1 MKAMS
6 TTLAVVLAVACCGS
20 VAAIEPTH
28 WGKYGNPEE
37 PATRPYKSFWRGLK
51 AVPYQI
57 HTSKDSG
64 EAKADAKWGR
74 VEGFRGVRRGVVEL
88 GHSTWWGM
96 AGTYPPPVED
106 FSSSNRWIE
115 SDRRLAALCD
125 LPTTAGV
132 FALVSGSNA
141 LVMMFGSA
149 AVTVA
154 QSEVDR
160 KVMGPE
166 QMEANLEAAAR
177 TRAQNWP
184 AGAVARNDSRPQGLK
199 YTGRLR
205 DELESKKA
213 EGRTQGETGGTPYSG
228 NMVAKARRG
237 RISGD

>member
-6 TTLAVVLAVACCGS
+6 TTLAVVLAVVFCGS
-20 VAAIEPTH
+20 AAAIEPSH

-57 HTSKDSG
+57 GISKDSG
-64 EAKADAKWGR
+64 EAKAGAKWGR

-106 FSSSNRWIE
+106 FSSSNQWIE

-160 KVMGPE
+160 RAMGPE
-166 QMEANLEAAAR
+166 ELEANLAAARR

-184 AGAVARNDSRPQGLK
+184 ANAIARNDERPQGLK
-199 YTGRLR
+199 HGGAL
-205 DELESKKA
+205 KA
-213 EGRTQGETGGTPYSG
+213 EAEAQKAEEENVYLVTPYSG
-228 NMVAKARRG
+228 NMISKARRG
-237 RISGD
+237 RIADQ

>member
-6 TTLAVVLAVACCGS
+6 TTLAVVLAVMCCGS
-20 VAAIEPTH
+20 AMAIEPSH

-37 PATRPYKSFWRGLK
+37 PATRPYKAFWRGLK

-57 HTSKDSG
+57 GISKDSG

-106 FSSSNRWIE
+106 FSSTNQWIE

-125 LPTTAGV
+125 LPTTVGV

-160 KVMGPE
+160 RAMGPE
-166 QMEANLEAAAR
+166 QLEANIAAAQR

-184 AGAVARNDSRPQGLK
+184 SDPVSRNDQRPHGLK
-199 YTGRLR
+199 YGGKIK
-205 DELESKKA
+205 EEAEAKKA
-213 EGRTQGETGGTPYSG
+213 EQESVYLNTPYSG
-228 NMVAKARRG
+228 DMIAKARRG
-237 RISGD
+237 RIADE

>member
-6 TTLAVVLAVACCGS
+6 TTLAVVLAVMCCGS
-20 VAAIEPTH
+20 AMAIEPSH

-37 PATRPYKSFWRGLK
+37 PATRPYKAFWRGLK

-57 HTSKDSG
+57 GISKDSG

-74 VEGFRGVRRGVVEL
+74 VEGFRGLRRGVVEL

-106 FSSSNRWIE
+106 FSSTNQWIE

-125 LPTTAGV
+125 LPTTVGV

-160 KVMGPE
+160 RAMGPE
-166 QMEANLEAAAR
+166 QLEANLAAAER
-177 TRAQNWP
+177 ARAQNWP
-184 AGAVARNDSRPQGLK
+184 ANPTSRNDIRPQGLK
-199 YTGRLR
+199 YGGKLK
-205 DELESKKA
+205 EEAQEMKA
-213 EGRTQGETGGTPYSG
+213 EQESVYLNTPYSG
-228 NMVAKARRG
+228 DMIAKARRG
-237 RISGD
+237 RIADE

>member
-6 TTLAVVLAVACCGS
+6 TTLTVVLAVVFCGS
-20 VAAIEPTH
+20 AVAIEPTH

-37 PATRPYKSFWRGLK
+37 PATRPYKAFWRGLK

-57 HTSKDSG
+57 HSSKISG
-64 EAKADAKWGR
+64 RDKVDAEWGR
-74 VEGFRGVRRGVVEL
+74 IEGFRGVRRGVVEL

-96 AGTYPPPVED
+96 AGTYPPPVDD
-106 FSSSNRWIE
+106 FSSTNQWIE
-115 SDRRLAALCD
+115 HDRRLAALCD
-125 LPTTAGV
+125 LPTTAGI

-160 KVMGPE
+160 AVMGPE
-166 QMEANLEAAAR
+166 QLEANLEAARR

-184 AGAVARNDSRPQGLK
+184 AGRVSRNDPRPQGLK
-199 YTGRLR
+199 YAGKMKEEA
-205 DELESKKA
+205 DAKKEEEKNEALE
-213 EGRTQGETGGTPYSG
+213 TPYSG
-228 NMVAKARRG
+228 DMIAKARRG
-237 RISGD
+237 RIDSD